1 MIRNP
6 ALQPFVEALWLH
18 EKGQRR
24 PTADREWVLP
34 TGAVHLV
41 LRLEG
46 PGLRLFRDADD
57 GSGIEVGRALVGGA
71 RARPYLRDVSQ
82 PVSSIGVQLR
92 PGAAHLLFGV
102 PADELADRHT
112 RLDELFGN
120 EVRLLLEKLTEARDP
135 SRKLEIFETFL
146 ASKLV
151 GKELD
156 PIVSHALA
164 RFEEG
169 ASLSA
174 IVEESGYSHRHF
186 IARFRRAVGLPPK
199 LHARVLRFQRALR
212 LMKTSSSLLR
222 VALDAGYSDQ
232 AHFTREFRELSGLS
246 PSRHRALAPDNANH
260 VRVVKSFQDD
270 AV

>member
-6 ALQPFVEALWLH
+6 ALRPFVEALWLH

-24 PTADREWVLP
+24 PSADREWVLP
-34 TGAVHLV
+34 TGTMHLV
-41 LRLEG
+41 LRLDG
-46 PGLRLFRDADD
+46 PGLRLYRDAEDA
-57 GSGIEVGRALVGGA
+57 SGFEVGHAIVGGA

-82 PVSSIGVQLR
+82 PVASIGAQLR
-92 PGAAHLLFGV
+92 PGAARLLFGV
-102 PADELADRHT
+102 PAHELADRHT
-112 RLDELFGN
+112 RLDDLLGN
-120 EVRLLLEKLTEARDP
+120 EARFLAERLSEAREP
-135 SRKLEIFETFL
+135 SRKLAIFETFL
-146 ASKLV
+146 ASKLA

-156 PIVSHALA
+156 PIVAHALA

-169 ASLSA
+169 APLTA

-212 LMKTSSSLLR
+212 QMKTSASLLR

-246 PSRHRALAPDNANH
+246 PSRHRALAPENVNH
-260 VRVVKSFQDD
+260 VRVVKSLQDD
-270 AV
+270 GQ